1 MTTVFLS
8 GSRHLSRI
16 NDKIR
21 GRIRNMA
28 AGRLHIIVGDANGAD
43 KAMQAYLAEQGY
55 SDVTV
60 YCSGMH
66 CRNNIGEW
74 ATKRIDV
81 EPKLRGRDFY
91 AQKDKAMAKKADIG
105 FVLWDGKSTGS
116 VANALELLK
125 ADKKVVVY
133 YAPEKE
139 FYNLS
144 SMSDIE
150 RLLRKCRPDVLSTI
164 SRKVE
169 LAGFP
174 GVMELDGQTASA
186 LSG

>member
-1 MTTVFLS
+1 MAKLAA
-8 GSRHLSRI
+8 
-16 NDKIR
+16 IR
-21 GRIRNMA
+21 DLPTPPLPLAIA
-28 AGRLHIIVGDANGAD
+28 IICIFRS
-43 KAMQAYLAEQGY
+43 Y
-55 SDVTV
+55 SEH
-60 YCSGMH
+60 S
-66 CRNNIGEW
+66 
-74 ATKRIDV
+74 K
-81 EPKLRGRDFY
+81 PSRGRDFY

-125 ADKKVVVY
+125 ADKKVVLY

-144 SMSDIE
+144 SMDDIE
-150 RLLRKCRPDVLSTI
+150 SLLRKCRPDVLSTI
-164 SRKVE
+164 SRRVD

-174 GVMELDGQTASA
+174 REMQPDGQTASA

>member
-21 GRIRNMA
+21 GRIRSMA

-43 KAMQAYLAEQGY
+43 KAMA
-55 SDVTV
+55 
-60 YCSGMH
+60 
-66 CRNNIGEW
+66 
-74 ATKRIDV
+74 KR
-81 EPKLRGRDFY
+81 
-91 AQKDKAMAKKADIG
+91 ADIG

-133 YAPEKE
+133 YAPEKQ

-144 SMSDIE
+144 SMDDIE

-174 GVMELDGQTASA
+174 GVTEPDGQTASA